1 MPDFSLAGKNAVVT
15 AATRGSMGHGIAIA
29 LAQQGA
35 NVAVCELPG
44 QAEGLAETVAELRAL
59 GVKAWSTHAD
69 MTVRDEVE
77 ALFDGAVA
85 QLGSVDIAVATVGV
99 SHLPCPHHHPCPTLS
114 PQQPRHSQG
123 NPPPDDPDAVVDPHA
138 ERKADSSSILGMSF
152 DDYLKTTTTTQFS
165 SWHTA
170 QCAAQRMAA
179 QGTGGRIILIGSVMA
194 DMAAPGASTYSASK
208 AAIKQLGRS
217 MANELGSQGIRVS

>member
-1 MPDFSLAGKNAVVT
+1 M
-15 AATRGSMGHGIAIA
+15 
-29 LAQQGA
+29 
-35 NVAVCELPG
+35 
-44 QAEGLAETVAELRAL
+44 
-59 GVKAWSTHAD
+59 
-69 MTVRDEVE
+69 
-77 ALFDGAVA
+77 
-85 QLGSVDIAVATVGV
+85 
-99 SHLPCPHHHPCPTLS
+99 
-114 PQQPRHSQG
+114 
-123 NPPPDDPDAVVDPHA
+123 VDPHA

-179 QGTGGRIILIGSVMA
+179 QGSGGRIILIGSVMA

-217 MANELGSQGIRVS
+217 MANELGSEGITVN

>member
-99 SHLPCPHHHPCPTLS
+99 SHLPCPPTPVPLSHPSHVIHRETHHPTTLTPWS
-114 PQQPRHSQG
+114 TLTPRG
-123 NPPPDDPDAVVDPHA
+123 RRTRRA
-138 ERKADSSSILGMSF
+138 SSG
-152 DDYLKTTTTTQFS
+152 
-165 SWHTA
+165 
-170 QCAAQRMAA
+170 
-179 QGTGGRIILIGSVMA
+179 
-194 DMAAPGASTYSASK
+194 
-208 AAIKQLGRS
+208 
-217 MANELGSQGIRVS
+217 

>member
-35 NVAVCELPG
+35 NVAVCELAG

-85 QLGSVDIAVATVGV
+85 ELGSVDIAVATVGV
-99 SHLPCPHHHPCPTLS
+99 SHFPPTTTLS
-114 PQQPRHSQG
+114 HPTTSSFIRRETLHPTTLTPWSTPTPRGRRTHR
-123 NPPPDDPDAVVDPHA
+123 A
-138 ERKADSSSILGMSF
+138 SS
-152 DDYLKTTTTTQFS
+152 
-165 SWHTA
+165 A
-170 QCAAQRMAA
+170 
-179 QGTGGRIILIGSVMA
+179 
-194 DMAAPGASTYSASK
+194 
-208 AAIKQLGRS
+208 
-217 MANELGSQGIRVS
+217 